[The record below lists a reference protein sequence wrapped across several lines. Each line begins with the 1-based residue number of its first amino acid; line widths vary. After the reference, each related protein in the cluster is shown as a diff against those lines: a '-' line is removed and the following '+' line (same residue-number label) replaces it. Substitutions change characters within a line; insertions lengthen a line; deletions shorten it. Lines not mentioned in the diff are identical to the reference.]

1 MRAKVKA
8 AARARAKVAN
18 PNQDLLDKL
27 ITRRIF
33 LDRYSERQARGV
45 IKLLRQVRDDTAA
58 KLARLRARG
67 AAELTV
73 KRREAFLK
81 EVDELMSSIYGKV
94 TAGMTSDFDDFAKQQ
109 AVWTA
114 NTLEAVGAGA
124 RVSTISTATALGAY
138 KARPQNGRFT
148 KDLIKLFDANQ
159 RARII
164 EQLRISFVEGESLT
178 TATSRLRNITQTN
191 ARFARAF
198 IRTTNSHIGSVVS
211 DEVYRAND
219 DLIELYEWLSILD
232 GRTTP
237 ICRGRDGRRYEVGKG
252 PMPPAHIGCRS
263 TTTPILK
270 DFPPPQRE
278 TFDEW
283 IKRQDADKQNDI
295 LGPARAALVRDGAS
309 VRNFVD
315 TTGRTL
321 TLKQL
326 GAM

>member
-1 MRAKVKA
+1 MT
-8 AARARAKVAN
+8 N
-18 PNQDLLDKL
+18 PNQDLFDKL
-27 ITRRIF
+27 VTRRIF

-45 IKLLRQVRDDTAA
+45 LKLLRQVRDDTAA
-58 KLARLRARG
+58 KLAKLRARG
-67 AAELTV
+67 AAEVTV
-73 KRREAFLK
+73 RGREQFLK
-81 EVDELMSSIYGKV
+81 EVDDLIASIYAKA
-94 TAGMTSDFDDFAKQQ
+94 TAGMAKDFDALAKQQ
-109 AVWTA
+109 ATWTA
-114 NTLEAVGAGA
+114 NQLGAVGAGA
-124 RVSTISTATALGAY
+124 NVSTISTATALGAY
-138 KARPQNGRFT
+138 KARPQNGKFT
-148 KDLIKLFDANQ
+148 KDLIKLFDENQ
-159 RARII
+159 RGRII

-178 TATSRLRNITQTN
+178 TATRRLRNITNTN

-211 DEVYRAND
+211 DEVYKANA
-219 DLIELYEWLSILD
+219 DLVEQYEWLSILD

-237 ICRGRDGRRYEVGKG
+237 ICRGRDGKRYDVGKG

-283 IKRQDADKQNDI
+283 IKRQDAERQNQI
-295 LGPARAALVRDGAS
+295 LGPSRAALVREGAS
-309 VRNFVD
+309 VRSFVD
-315 TTGRTL
+315 NTGRTL